1 MSNEFYSVRMRA
13 AQGGAHE
20 QGGRHVSGGERL
32 GQKTDLHELVS
43 EMLTK
48 SLNHSRG
55 DCDFIQVVVEK
66 LQDAELQP
74 IKPLPVSTNDAQ
86 SVQEG
91 RDTAA
96 AHLSALGVSDIA
108 IKQGFILLEQ
118 STNQRGAIILD
129 GLTGE
134 RLDHRELKGVRVS
147 RMDWDANGWRQWT
160 ASHKSLNS
168 PRIREA
174 LALASKVSSSP
185 YTMAELC
192 WSDDPDYV
200 TGYIA
205 SPTIGYKRI
214 TPLKKTGN
222 PCGGRIFFVKQNCPV
237 EDYIAYLEETP
248 VWIKIENFAL
258 SYKETK
264 I

>member
-1 MSNEFYSVRMRA
+1 MPNELYSIRMRA

-32 GQKTDLHELVS
+32 GQKADLHELVS

-55 DCDFIQVVVEK
+55 DCDFIQVIVEK
-66 LQDAELQP
+66 LPDAEIQTIP
-74 IKPLPVSTNDAQ
+74 PLPVSTDEAQ
-86 SVQEG
+86 NVQEG
-91 RDTAA
+91 RNTAVT
-96 AHLSALGVSDIA
+96 HLSTLGISDIA

-118 STNQRGAIILD
+118 SANQRGAIILD

-134 RLDHRELKGVRVS
+134 RLDHRQLKGVRVS
-147 RMDWDANGWRQWT
+147 QMDWDAKGWAQWT
-160 ASHKSLNS
+160 ASHKSLGS

-200 TGYIA
+200 TGYVA
-205 SPTIGYKRI
+205 SPAIGYKRI
-214 TPLKKTGN
+214 THLKEEGD
-222 PCGGRIFFVKQNCPV
+222 PCGGRIFFVKENCPV

-248 VWIKIENFAL
+248 VWIKTERFAH
-258 SYKETK
+258 SCKETK

>member
-1 MSNEFYSVRMRA
+1 MPNELYSIRMRA

-20 QGGRHVSGGERL
+20 RGGRHVSGGERI
-32 GQKTDLHELVS
+32 GQKADLHELVS

-66 LQDAELQP
+66 LQDVEIQT
-74 IKPLPVSTNDAQ
+74 IKPLPVSTDDAQ

-96 AHLSALGVSDIA
+96 AHLSTLGVSDTA

-147 RMDWDANGWRQWT
+147 RMDWDAKAWKQWT
-160 ASHKSLNS
+160 SSHESLGS

-174 LALASKVSSSP
+174 LVLASKVSSSP

-205 SPTIGYKRI
+205 NATIGYKRI
-214 TPLKKTGN
+214 TPLKKAGS
-222 PCGGRIFFVKQNCPV
+222 PCGGRIFFVKQNCPI

-248 VWIKIENFAL
+248 VWIKME
-258 SYKETK
+258 K
-264 I
+264 IAHS